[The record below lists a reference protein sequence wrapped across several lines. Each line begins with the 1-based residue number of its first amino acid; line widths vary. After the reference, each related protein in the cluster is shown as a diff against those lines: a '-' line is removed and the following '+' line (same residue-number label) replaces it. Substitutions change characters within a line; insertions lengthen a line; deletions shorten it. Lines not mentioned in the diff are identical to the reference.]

1 MFPTDVVILAGAR
14 TAMTRYNGEFAG
26 VTAIDLGVAA
36 AKEAVKRSNVEPG
49 EIEHVVFGNVMQTS
63 ADAIYGARHVGLKA
77 GLKIE
82 TPAVTV
88 NRLCGSGVES
98 ISQAAQRILLDEAKT
113 VLAGGM
119 ENMTQCPHVIRGAR
133 TGFRLGEGK
142 LEDSLMSGL
151 YDPISGC
158 TMSDTAEN
166 LALEHGITRQ
176 AADEY
181 ALRSQQAAEAA
192 FRACRMKEEI
202 VPVEVGKGKK
212 AHMVSQDDHR
222 RPETTMEIL
231 SALPPAFR
239 KDGIVTAGNA
249 SGIVDGAAAVVLTH
263 AKVAKDRGWKPLG
276 RIVSWATAGVEP
288 KLMGI
293 GPVPSTRK
301 ALELAGLTLDQIDL
315 IEVNEAFSPQYLAV
329 EKVLG
334 LNRDK
339 TNVNG
344 GAIALGHPLGATGT
358 RLVLTL
364 LLELRRR
371 NQRYGLATACIGGG
385 QGIAMIVESL
395 S

>member
-1 MFPTDVVILAGAR
+1 
-14 TAMTRYNGEFAG
+14 MTRYNGEFAG

-63 ADAIYGARHVGLKA
+63 ADAIYGARHVGLKT

-98 ISQAAQRILLDEAKT
+98 ISQAVQRILLGEAKT

-276 RIVSWATAGVEP
+276 RIISWATAGVEP

-385 QGIAMIVESL
+385 QGIAMIVESMA
-395 S
+395 